1 MSENILAEYMQRR
14 FRNLESEQKISLSKP
29 SGLPFITI
37 SRQFGCPSRVVAD
50 MLQERLNPRST
61 AKQQWRVINK
71 EIIENAA
78 KELSLK
84 PQKIKYVF
92 DAQQKTVMDDVISSL
107 DKRHYKSDRKIR
119 KTIRE
124 VIENLSGQG
133 HVIIIGRGGV
143 AITNDFPGS
152 FHIRLYA
159 PERWRLKKMMD
170 KEENI
175 SEAEAYRKMRYIDK
189 KRIDLI
195 NHFSGNRF
203 DFNKFDLQI
212 NCENFDAEATTNVII
227 KSMEIRGLV

>member
-1 MSENILAEYMQRR
+1 
-14 FRNLESEQKISLSKP
+14 
-29 SGLPFITI
+29 
-37 SRQFGCPSRVVAD
+37 
-50 MLQERLNPRST
+50 
-61 AKQQWRVINK
+61 
-71 EIIENAA
+71 
-78 KELSLK
+78 
-84 PQKIKYVF
+84 
-92 DAQQKTVMDDVISSL
+92 
-107 DKRHYKSDRKIR
+107 
-119 KTIRE
+119 
-124 VIENLSGQG
+124 
-133 HVIIIGRGGV
+133 VIIIGRGGV